1 MVKALVCYYSK
12 TGNTEKM
19 AEKIAAELKDQGI
32 ETDLSRVEETS
43 VDVLPEYDA
52 IVLGSPVYYGSMAWP
67 LKKFLDES
75 VKFHRKLK
83 GKVGAAFTSSM
94 RVGGGN
100 ETALLDILHALL
112 IHGMVVQG
120 VADSDHYGPVA
131 LGKPDKVALKACTA
145 HARSIADLAKKLFV

>member
-1 MVKALVCYYSK
+1 MAKALVCYYSK
-12 TGNTEKM
+12 TGNTKKM
-19 AEKIAAELKDQGI
+19 AEKIADELKGQGI

-67 LKKFLDES
+67 MKKFLDES
-75 VKFHRKLK
+75 VKFHRKLQ

-120 VADSDHYGPVA
+120 VANSDHYGPVA
-131 LGKPDKVALKACTA
+131 VGKPEKGALKACTA
-145 HARSIADLAKKLFV
+145 HAHTIAELVKRLFD

>member
-1 MVKALVCYYSK
+1 MAKALVCYYSK

-19 AEKIAAELKDQGI
+19 AAKIAEELKVHGI
-32 ETDLSRVEETS
+32 DTDLRKVEETS
-43 VDVLPEYDA
+43 IEVLPDYDA

-67 LKKFLDES
+67 MKKFLDES
-75 VKFHRKLK
+75 VKFHRKLQ

-120 VADSDHYGPVA
+120 VANSDHYGPVA
-131 LGKPDKVALKACTA
+131 LGKPQKGALKACAA
-145 HARSIADLAKKLFV
+145 HASTIAELVKKLSG

>member
-19 AEKIAAELKDQGI
+19 AEKIATELRDQGI
-32 ETDLSRVEETS
+32 ATELSRVEKTS

-67 LKKFLDES
+67 MKKFLDES
-75 VKFHRKLK
+75 VKYHRKLQ

-94 RVGGGN
+94 RIGGGN
-100 ETALLDILHALL
+100 ETALLDILHGLL

-131 LGKPDKVALKACTA
+131 LGKPEKTALKACTA
-145 HARSIADLAKKLFV
+145 HARSIADLAKKLFD

>member
-1 MVKALVCYYSK
+1 MAKALVCYYSK
-12 TGNTEKM
+12 SGNTEKM
-19 AEKIAAELKDQGI
+19 AEKIAEELQHQGI
-32 ETDLSRVEETS
+32 DTDLSRVEETS

-67 LKKFLDES
+67 MKKFLDES
-75 VKFHRKLK
+75 VIFHRKLQ

-100 ETALLDILHALL
+100 ETALLDMLHALL

-120 VADSDHYGPVA
+120 VPNSDHYGPVA
-131 LGKPDKVALKACTA
+131 LGKPEKRALKACTV
-145 HARSIADLAKKLFV
+145 HARTIADLAKKLFP